1 MADLNPRSAVRFRL
15 KVMIESA
22 EALARN
28 APQPGNAIVI
38 GQSRA
43 EAIAA

>member
-15 KVMIESA
+15 KVIESA
-22 EALARN
+22 EALAGN